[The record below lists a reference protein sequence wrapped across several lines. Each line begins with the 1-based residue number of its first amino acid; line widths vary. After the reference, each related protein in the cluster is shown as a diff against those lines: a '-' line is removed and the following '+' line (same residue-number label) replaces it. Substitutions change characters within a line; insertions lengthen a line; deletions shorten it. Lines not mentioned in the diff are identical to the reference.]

1 MRRGGSN
8 PVDTTM
14 GNVYVQADLEGII
27 DSLTDFKSE
36 ALTPVFEAIDNS
48 IRAIQDREKAAGK
61 KIKGEITVRI
71 IREST
76 VQQDLSKN
84 TDGKKIISFEI
95 VDNGIGF
102 DKKNFKSFETPFTTT
117 DKSNGRKGIGRM
129 FWLKAFDKVEINSVY
144 SEKDRKKQRRFE
156 FSKKYGIVPKDTDLD
171 VNAPQQTE
179 IKLIG
184 FNERYRKKQSAFKR
198 SRTIAERI
206 LEYFIS
212 YFILETAPSIKV
224 IDSDREISIN
234 NLYSEIAKNVVK
246 RDLKIGRTHFN
257 IVHTKLSPDFNKEHK
272 LIFCG
277 HNREVSGLNIETHLG
292 KSPFVDPDHPEN
304 EFFYNGYISG
314 KYLDQNVDATRT
326 SFLIPDNEKDNLS
339 GILETITMN
348 KIRESSIN
356 SSKEFLYEFIT
367 KLDEIKHNN
376 VNNYLSKNPAL
387 LNIPEYCPGI
397 YNEIDADSP
406 PEKIHAVLYKH
417 KGIAELEIQ
426 KDVEKLL
433 QTQFNSRKEMA
444 EEYDRLLRDIRNF
457 DKYDI
462 VKFLLW
468 RKLIIKLL
476 QNKLKSDSLGEYEKE
491 AVFHDIIFPRYTHSD
506 KILFE
511 DQNLWIFDELLNYH
525 KFAASEPKLS
535 TISDATSDER
545 PDIICC
551 QMDDDAKS
559 KAVSIFEFKKPQRPN
574 FDEDPIK
581 QLKRYIL
588 DIKGMKI
595 KTYDGRDFNVD
606 PDSTIFYCYAICD
619 INQKIIDNVTT
630 DGFQLIRGGLGYYR
644 YIDPIRAHMYVVSF
658 DKLMSDVTK
667 RHKIF
672 FEKLGIVEPAE

>member
-1 MRRGGSN
+1 MRRRGN
-8 PVDTTM
+8 NLVDTTM
-14 GNVYVQADLEGII
+14 GDVYVQADLEGII

-61 KIKGEITVRI
+61 KIKGEIIVRI
-71 IREST
+71 IRDST
-76 VQQDLSKN
+76 VQQDLNQN
-84 TDGKKIISFEI
+84 TDGKKIIGFEI

-102 DKKNFKSFETPFTTT
+102 DKKNFKSFETPFATT
-117 DKSNGRKGIGRM
+117 DKSSGRKGIGRM

-144 SEKDRKKQRRFE
+144 SEKDQKKQRHFE
-156 FSKKYGIVPKDTDLD
+156 FSKKYGIVPKDANFD
-171 VNAPQQTE
+171 VNTPQQTV

-184 FNERYRKKQSAFKR
+184 FSERYRKKQSAFKR

-246 RDLKIGRTHFN
+246 SDLKIGRTNFK

-277 HNREVSGLNIETHLG
+277 HNREVSELNIETHLG
-292 KSPFVDPDHPEN
+292 KSPFVDPDYPEN

-314 KYLDQNVDATRT
+314 KYLDQNVDGSRT

-339 GILETITMN
+339 GILDTITMS

-356 SSKEFLYEFIT
+356 SSKEFLHEFIT
-367 KLDEIKHNN
+367 KLDEIKHDN

-417 KGIAELEIQ
+417 KGLAELEIQ

-433 QTQFNSRKEMA
+433 QTQFNSRKEMT
-444 EEYDRLLRDIRNF
+444 EEYDRLLVQINNF

-468 RKLIIKLL
+468 RKLIIKLI
-476 QNKLKSDSLGEYEKE
+476 QNKLKLNFKDEYEKE
-491 AVFHDIIFPRYTHSD
+491 AVIHDIIFPRYTQSN

-511 DQNLWIFDELLNYH
+511 DKNLWIFDELLNYH
-525 KFAASEPKLS
+525 KFAASEPIIR
-535 TISDATSDER
+535 TISNSNSDER

-551 QMDDDAKS
+551 EMDEDANSKS
-559 KAVSIFEFKKPQRPN
+559 VSIFEFKKPQRPN

-581 QLKRYIL
+581 QINRYII

-595 KTYDGRDFNVD
+595 KTYDGRDFNVEK
-606 PDSTIFYCYAICD
+606 DSTVFYCYAICD
-619 INQKIIDNVTT
+619 INQKIKDYAQIN
-630 DGFQLIRGGLGYYR
+630 GFQLIKGGMGYHR
-644 YIDPIRAHMYVVSF
+644 YIDQIPAHTYIVSF
-658 DKLMSDVTK
+658 DKLISDVNK

-672 FEKLGIVEPAE
+672 FDKLGIVEPAE